1 MKLHGLIWTMAVSL
15 LFVLFSNRLE
25 AQTILLPDTAEHLNI
40 ASSTAFYYDRSAKD
54 SLPAENQFQAFQEPI
69 YNFGKEDGNLWV
81 RINLANQDSVARNLY
96 LEFTNP
102 NLNSLTLYKK
112 IGERFVLVKILG
124 SSYPFSNRTVKHQNL
139 IFSIEL
145 QPLEIGSY
153 YVKVHSDYSAIN
165 FNLLLWDKHE
175 REAYYLKETTTISY
189 FFFITTAF
197 LFILGITLVLT
208 KERKQW
214 AFFFYILFGA
224 CYIYSDLGLS
234 YKYLWGEYPSV
245 QNISSYIFTN
255 LYLIFGVSFFREYF
269 VTRRFVKK
277 LDRILWIFVLCSLLL
292 TFIAMFYQWIPHTIF
307 SWIQKLNTIMF
318 SITCGII
325 LYILVIL
332 LTRQRN
338 KTETIWF
345 MIAFAPHAYTI
356 LTTSIRQLGQYYFN
370 LELDVISKVPFF
382 LWTIHVQNL
391 MLWSMVWEVL
401 IVFTLMMLR
410 LKKMY
415 EQHNAM
421 LLELGKKQEED
432 TKLLMATVEQERKRI
447 AQELHDSS
455 GVQLSAI
462 RMKLTHLQDQLD
474 DPRVAEDIHKLMQDV
489 DRVNADIR
497 TISHNLMPISL
508 SKLGLK
514 AAIQELVNHIKSSYP
529 NIKFNLFQQYDSK
542 NLSANMEVHI
552 YRIIQELLNNMVKH
566 AQATEINIQLIDNES
581 ELIIS
586 LEDNGKGFVYAPEN
600 TMGLG
605 LKSILTRSQLIG
617 GKFEVDS
624 KLDAGSFFS
633 ITLPLKA

>member
-15 LFVLFSNRLE
+15 LLVLFSNRLE

-40 ASSTAFYYDRSAKD
+40 ASFTAFYYDRSAKD
-54 SLPAENQFQAFQEPI
+54 SLPAENQFQAFHEPI

-81 RINLANQDSVARNLY
+81 RVNLANQGSITRNLY

-165 FNLLLWDKHE
+165 FNLLLWDKQE

-277 LDRILWIFVLCSLLL
+277 LDRVLWIFVLCSLVL
-292 TFIAMFYQWIPHTIF
+292 TIIAMFYQWIPHTIF

-382 LWTIHVQNL
+382 LWTIHVQNM

-542 NLSANMEVHI
+542 NLSSNMEVHI

>member
-15 LFVLFSNRLE
+15 LLVLFSNRLE

-277 LDRILWIFVLCSLLL
+277 LDRVLWIFVLCSLVL
-292 TFIAMFYQWIPHTIF
+292 TIIAMFYQWIPHTIF

-382 LWTIHVQNL
+382 LWTIHVQNM

-462 RMKLTHLQDQLD
+462 RMKLTHLEDQLD
-474 DPRVAEDIHKLMQDV
+474 DPRAAEDIHKLMQDV

>member
-1 MKLHGLIWTMAVSL
+1 MKLHGLIWTLAVSL
-15 LFVLFSNRLE
+15 LLSLFSSRLE
-25 AQTILLPDTAEHLNI
+25 AQTILLPDTTEHLNI
-40 ASSTAFYYDRSAKD
+40 STSTAYYYDNTAGD
-54 SLPAENQFQAFQEPI
+54 SLPAENQFQPFQEPI
-69 YNFGKEDGNLWV
+69 YNFGKVDGNLWV
-81 RINLANQDSVARNLY
+81 RVNLANQDSVARNLY

-112 IGERFVLVKILG
+112 IGDRFVLVKILG
-124 SSYPFSNRTVKHQNL
+124 SSYPFANRTVKHQNL

-145 QPLEIGSY
+145 QPLEIGNY
-153 YVKVHSDYSAIN
+153 FVKVHSDYSAIN

-214 AFFFYILFGA
+214 AFFFYIFFGA
-224 CYIYSDLGLS
+224 SYIYSDLGLS
-234 YKYLWGEYPSV
+234 YKYLWGDYPSV

-269 VTRRFVKK
+269 VTRRFVKR
-277 LDRILWIFVLCSLLL
+277 LDKVLWVFVLCSLLL
-292 TFIAMFYQWIPHTIF
+292 TIIAMFYQWIPHSIF
-307 SWIQKLNTIMF
+307 SLIQKLNTVMF

-382 LWTIHVQNL
+382 LWTIHVQNM

-421 LLELGKKQEED
+421 LMELGKKQEED

-462 RMKLTHLQDQLD
+462 RMKLTHLADHLD
-474 DPRVAEDIHKLMQDV
+474 SPKTAEDIQRLMQDV

-514 AAIQELVNHIKSSYP
+514 SAIQELVNHIKSSYP
-529 NIKFNLFQQYDSK
+529 NVKFNLYQQYDSK
-542 NLSANMEVHI
+542 NLSASMEVHI

-566 AQATEINIQLIDNES
+566 AQPSEINIQLIDNES

-586 LEDNGKGFVYAPEN
+586 LEDNGKGFIYEPEN
-600 TMGLG
+600 TLGLG

-633 ITLPLKA
+633 ITLPLKS

>member
-15 LFVLFSNRLE
+15 LLVLFSNRLE

-277 LDRILWIFVLCSLLL
+277 LDKVLWIFVLCSLVL
-292 TFIAMFYQWIPHTIF
+292 TIIAMFYQWIPHTIF

-382 LWTIHVQNL
+382 LWTIHVQNM

-462 RMKLTHLQDQLD
+462 RMKLTHLEDQLD
-474 DPRVAEDIHKLMQDV
+474 DPRAAEDIHKLMQDV

>member
-15 LFVLFSNRLE
+15 LLVLFSNRLE

-277 LDRILWIFVLCSLLL
+277 LDRVLWIFVLCSLLL

-356 LTTSIRQLGQYYFN
+356 LTTSIRQLGQYYCN

-382 LWTIHVQNL
+382 LWTIHVQNM

-462 RMKLTHLQDQLD
+462 RMKLTHLEDQLD
-474 DPRVAEDIHKLMQDV
+474 DPRAAEDIHKLMQDV

-497 TISHNLMPISL
+497 TISHNLMPISI

-542 NLSANMEVHI
+542 NLSATMEVHI

-586 LEDNGKGFVYAPEN
+586 LEDNGKGFVYAPEK

>member
-15 LFVLFSNRLE
+15 LLVLFSNRLE

-40 ASSTAFYYDRSAKD
+40 ASSTAFYYDRAAND

-277 LDRILWIFVLCSLLL
+277 LDRVLWIFVLCSLLL

-382 LWTIHVQNL
+382 LWTIHVQNM

-474 DPRVAEDIHKLMQDV
+474 DPRAAEDIHKLMQDV

>member
-15 LFVLFSNRLE
+15 LLILFSNRLE

-277 LDRILWIFVLCSLLL
+277 LDKVLWIFVLCSLVL
-292 TFIAMFYQWIPHTIF
+292 TIIAMFYQWIPHTIF

-382 LWTIHVQNL
+382 LWTIHVQNM

-462 RMKLTHLQDQLD
+462 RMKLTHLEDQLD
-474 DPRVAEDIHKLMQDV
+474 DPRAAEDIHKLMQDV

>member
-15 LFVLFSNRLE
+15 LLVLFSNRLE

-277 LDRILWIFVLCSLLL
+277 LDKVLWIFVLCSLVL
-292 TFIAMFYQWIPHTIF
+292 TIIAMFYQWIPHTIF

-318 SITCGII
+318 SIACGII

-382 LWTIHVQNL
+382 LWTIHVQNM

-455 GVQLSAI
+455 GVHLSAI

-474 DPRVAEDIHKLMQDV
+474 DPRAAEDIHKLMQDV

-633 ITLPLKA
+633 ITLPLKP

>member
-15 LFVLFSNRLE
+15 LLVLFSNRLE
-25 AQTILLPDTAEHLNI
+25 AQNILLPDTAEHLNI

-277 LDRILWIFVLCSLLL
+277 LDKVLWIFVLCSLVL
-292 TFIAMFYQWIPHTIF
+292 TIIAMFYQWIPHTIF

-382 LWTIHVQNL
+382 LWTIHVQNM

-474 DPRVAEDIHKLMQDV
+474 DPRAAEDIHKLMQDV

>member
-15 LFVLFSNRLE
+15 LLILFSNRLE

-81 RINLANQDSVARNLY
+81 RVNLANQDSVPRNLY

-139 IFSIEL
+139 IFSIEMK
-145 QPLEIGSY
+145 PLEIGSY

-277 LDRILWIFVLCSLLL
+277 LDRVLWIFVLCSLVL
-292 TFIAMFYQWIPHTIF
+292 TIIAMFYQWIPHTIF

-382 LWTIHVQNL
+382 LWTIHVQNM

-474 DPRVAEDIHKLMQDV
+474 DPRAAEDIHKLMQDV

>member
-15 LFVLFSNRLE
+15 LLVLFSNGLE

-139 IFSIEL
+139 IFSIEMK
-145 QPLEIGSY
+145 PLEIGSY

-277 LDRILWIFVLCSLLL
+277 LDRVLWIFVLCSLLL

-382 LWTIHVQNL
+382 LWTIHVQNM

-462 RMKLTHLQDQLD
+462 RMKLTHLEDQLD
-474 DPRVAEDIHKLMQDV
+474 DPRAAEDIHKLMQDV

>member
-15 LFVLFSNRLE
+15 LLVLFSNRLE

-145 QPLEIGSY
+145 QPLEIGCY

-165 FNLLLWDKHE
+165 FNLLRWDKHE

-277 LDRILWIFVLCSLLL
+277 LDRVLWIFVLCSLVL
-292 TFIAMFYQWIPHTIF
+292 TIIAMFYQWIPHTIF

-382 LWTIHVQNL
+382 LWTTHVQNM

-474 DPRVAEDIHKLMQDV
+474 DPRAAEDIHKLMQDV

-552 YRIIQELLNNMVKH
+552 
-566 AQATEINIQLIDNES
+566 
-581 ELIIS
+581 
-586 LEDNGKGFVYAPEN
+586 
-600 TMGLG
+600 
-605 LKSILTRSQLIG
+605 
-617 GKFEVDS
+617 
-624 KLDAGSFFS
+624 
-633 ITLPLKA
+633 

>member
-382 LWTIHVQNL
+382 LWTIHVQNM

>member
-1 MKLHGLIWTMAVSL
+1 MKMPGLIWTLAVNML
-15 LFVLFSNRLE
+15 IFLFSVKLE
-25 AQTILLPDTAEHLNI
+25 AQTILLPDTANHLNI
-40 ASSTAFYYDRSAKD
+40 AQSTAFFYDESAND
-54 SLPAENQFQAFQEPI
+54 SVPPESQFQPFQEPI
-69 YNFGKEDGNLWV
+69 YNFGKKDGNLWL
-81 RINLANQDSVARNLY
+81 RTILANQDSTNRTLY

-112 IGERFVLVKILG
+112 YADRMVLVKILG
-124 SSYPFSNRTVKHQNL
+124 SSYPYHNRSVNHQNL
-139 IFSIEL
+139 IFQLEL
-145 QPLEIGSY
+145 DPLEIANY
-153 YVKVHSDYSAIN
+153 YIKVHSNYSAIN

-175 REAYYLKETTTISY
+175 REGYYLKETTTISY

-197 LFILGITLVLT
+197 LFILGITLTLT
-208 KERKQW
+208 KEKKQW
-214 AFFFYILFGA
+214 TFFLYILFGA

-234 YKYLWGEYPSV
+234 YKNLWGNYPSI

-269 VTRRFVKK
+269 VTRRFVRK
-277 LDRILWIFVLCSLLL
+277 LDQVLWIFVLCSLAL
-292 TFIAMFYQWIPHTIF
+292 TIIAMGYQWIPHGLF
-307 SWIQKLNTIMF
+307 SLIQKLNTIMF
-318 SITCGII
+318 SMTCAII
-325 LYILVIL
+325 LYILIIL

-370 LELDVISKVPFF
+370 LELDIVSKVPFF
-382 LWTIHVQNL
+382 LWTIHVQNM

-462 RMKLTHLQDQLD
+462 RMKLTHLEDQLENKLMSD
-474 DPRVAEDIHKLMQDV
+474 NIRKLMQDV
-489 DRVNADIR
+489 DRVNSDIR

-514 AAIQELVNHIKSSYP
+514 AAIQELVNHVKSSYP
-529 NIKFNLFQQYDSK
+529 AIKINLFQQYDSK
-542 NLSANMEVHI
+542 RLAPNKEVHI
-552 YRIIQELLNNMVKH
+552 YRIIQELLNNMMKH
-566 AQATEINIQLIDNES
+566 AMPTEINIQLIQNET

-586 LEDNGKGFVYAPEN
+586 LEDNGKGFIYNPEK
-600 TMGLG
+600 TTGLG

-633 ITLPLKA
+633 ITLPIQD

>member
-15 LFVLFSNRLE
+15 LLVLFSNRLE

-102 NLNSLTLYKK
+102 NLNSLTMYKK

-277 LDRILWIFVLCSLLL
+277 LDKVLWIFVLCSLVL
-292 TFIAMFYQWIPHTIF
+292 TIIAMFYQWIPHTIF

-382 LWTIHVQNL
+382 LWTIHVQNM

-462 RMKLTHLQDQLD
+462 RMKLTHLEDQLN
-474 DPRVAEDIHKLMQDV
+474 DPRAAEDIHKLMQDV

-586 LEDNGKGFVYAPEN
+586 LEDNGKGFVYAPEK

>member
-15 LFVLFSNRLE
+15 LLVLFSNRLE

-81 RINLANQDSVARNLY
+81 RVNLANQDSVARNLY

-277 LDRILWIFVLCSLLL
+277 LDRVLWIFVLCSLVL
-292 TFIAMFYQWIPHTIF
+292 TIIAMFYQWIPHTIF

-382 LWTIHVQNL
+382 LWTIHVQNM

-474 DPRVAEDIHKLMQDV
+474 DPRAAEDIHKLMQDV

>member
-552 YRIIQELLNNMVKH
+552 YMIIQELLNNMVKH

>member
-15 LFVLFSNRLE
+15 LLVLFSNRLE

-40 ASSTAFYYDRSAKD
+40 ASSTAFYYDRSAND

-165 FNLLLWDKHE
+165 FNLLLWDKQE

-277 LDRILWIFVLCSLLL
+277 LDRVLWIFVLCSLLL

-382 LWTIHVQNL
+382 LWTIHVQNM

-462 RMKLTHLQDQLD
+462 RMKLTHLEDQLD
-474 DPRVAEDIHKLMQDV
+474 DPRAAEDIHKLMQDV